1 MTALDWVLTVVA
13 VLFAGV
19 AIVVAWSICEAAKW
33 GDEE

>member
-1 MTALDWVLTVVA
+1 MTALDWVLTAVA

-19 AIVVAWSICEAAKW
+19 AIFTAWAICAAAKW